1 MSVTHFEIYGEEPAK
16 LADFYRS
23 VFGWQVE
30 QMPGVNY
37 WRIQTGSA
45 EPKALHGGLTYRAI
59 PDLNGWMLFVNV
71 GSLDDTVTLVQ
82 KLGGSIVRPKT
93 AVPRTA
99 WVKRRDVRERHRTI
113 EHRVRRLLH
122 THVCARHS
130 PAHSQ
135 RPASRRDDGRDHG
148 SVETLC
154 RAGRASLQPW
164 CADSRRGAG
173 KPAAIQIMTDK
184 RGEIA

>member
-1 MSVTHFEIYGEEPAK
+1 MENSVTHFEIYGEEPAN
-16 LADFYRS
+16 LADFYRD

-71 GSLDDTVTLVQ
+71 TSLDETVALVQ
-82 KLGGSIVRPKT
+82 KLGGSVVRAKT

-99 WVKRRDVRERHRTI
+99 WVTI
-113 EHRVRRLLH
+113 VADP
-122 THVCARHS
+122 ARNIFGVW
-130 PAHSQ
+130 Q
-135 RPASRRDDGRDHG
+135 
-148 SVETLC
+148 
-154 RAGRASLQPW
+154 
-164 CADSRRGAG
+164 AD
-173 KPAAIQIMTDK
+173 PAAFPLPEPD
-184 RGEIA
+184 